1 MNLEKL
7 SSAMSRLFFFGA
19 LLLLGLAVLERV
31 VNFLGYT
38 ILRSYGAGRF
48 LEFAGILMVFVIA
61 VLLRQ
66 IREALKTKP

>member
-1 MNLEKL
+1 MTIEKL

-19 LLLLGLAVLERV
+19 LVLLGLAVLEKL
-31 VNFLGYT
+31 VNLLGFT

-48 LEFAGILMVFVIA
+48 LEFAGILMVFVVA